1 VLDTFRVCNT
11 NFAAVTTKSA
21 RNRVEESVRKAFGG
35 QMFDFGNAIIQK
47 LGKSI
52 TMLDEIGAE
61 IPQRIYVNNNLSPD
75 QTVLELQLVDRLGL
89 LYDIFM
95 AIGSLGHNV
104 THARISTEKGVAIDA
119 VYVQDKHNQK
129 ITDREQLDELAAAVT
144 EAAHLRLRSA
154 KE

>member
-1 VLDTFRVCNT
+1 M
-11 NFAAVTTKSA
+11 
-21 RNRVEESVRKAFGG
+21 RKAFAGT
-35 QMFDFGNAIIQK
+35 QFDFSDAISQK

-52 TMLDEIGAE
+52 TMLDEIGDE
-61 IPQRIYVNNNLSPD
+61 IPQRVYVNNNLSPD

-95 AIGSLGHNV
+95 AIGKLGHSV

-119 VYVQDKHNQK
+119 IYVQDENGRKLVE
-129 ITDREQLDELAAAVT
+129 REQLAALADAVN
-144 EAAHLRLRSA
+144 EAVHLRLRAA

>member
-1 VLDTFRVCNT
+1 
-11 NFAAVTTKSA
+11 
-21 RNRVEESVRKAFGG
+21 VEESVRKAFSGP
-35 QMFDFGNAIIQK
+35 QFDFSDAIRQK

-52 TMLDEIGAE
+52 TMLDEIGDE

-95 AIGSLGHNV
+95 AIGKLRFSV

-119 VYVQDKHNQK
+119 IYVQDENGHKL
-129 ITDREQLDELAAAVT
+129 TERTQLDALANAVHD
-144 EAAHLRLRSA
+144 AVHVRLRIPGV
-154 KE
+154 EC